1 MAVTHMSCCLKYP
14 CMYKADV
21 KLSYSCLCQVNGV
34 KQVDGKYHMLYFEE
48 PKQDKKNFR
57 EIKIEFSL
65 CLKTFFFLQYII
77 QAESQ
82 AMLYFFFPIFFFF
95 EFGFIAYVI
104 GVGFFNCGG
113 KLKLNIFFDE
123 LVEIEY

>member
-57 EIKIEFSL
+57 EIKIRNLIKSILFKSL
-65 CLKTFFFLQYII
+65 KQIHVGKRVTFTSLLSNKTY
-77 QAESQ
+77 
-82 AMLYFFFPIFFFF
+82 
-95 EFGFIAYVI
+95 
-104 GVGFFNCGG
+104 
-113 KLKLNIFFDE
+113 
-123 LVEIEY
+123 